1 MKLIPNWQDQDLTCH
16 FCGTKKSVKYK
27 MNVIII
33 DTLPTETEREVCT
46 CNRCALIFQE
56 EARSIE

>member
-1 MKLIPNWQDQDLTCH
+1 MKLIPNWQDQNLTCH
-16 FCGTKKSVKYK
+16 FCGTDKSVKYK
-27 MNVIII
+27 TKLLIL

-56 EARSIE
+56 EARAAQ